1 MKVYSFE
8 KLEVWKLSKNFVLKM
23 YKLTGGFP
31 ECEKFGLVNQL
42 RRAAISR

>member
-8 KLEVWKLSKNFVLKM
+8 KLEVWKLSNNFVLRM

-31 ECEKFGLVNQL
+31 DCEMYGLVNQL
-42 RRAAISR
+42 RRAAVSR